1 MTGLD
6 FRAIDV
12 PADVILLKGLK
23 RQEIDLILAAASPR
37 RFCAKSVITRQ
48 GEPADRLFLL
58 WKGRAR
64 YFYETVAGKK
74 LILTWISSGHTVG
87 EAALE
92 LSPSL
97 YIVSS
102 EAVRDSIV
110 LVWDGP
116 TVRDLAKR
124 FPRLMTNAFHTAI
137 DYLSWYVAAHAAL
150 TSQSARERLA
160 HILLG
165 YAPSIGQKVPEGIE
179 LDVTNQELAEA
190 ANITHYTTSR
200 LISEWTKS
208 GVIRKDRGKILLR
221 SGKKLFRR
229 SA

>member
-1 MTGLD
+1 MTVLE

-12 PADVILLKGLK
+12 PPDAILLKGLE
-23 RQEIDLILAAASPR
+23 RQEIDSILAAARPR
-37 RFCAKSVITRQ
+37 HFSAKSVITHQ
-48 GEPADRLFLL
+48 GQPADRLFLL

-64 YFYETVAGKK
+64 YFYETVDGKK
-74 LILTWISSGHTVG
+74 LILTWISPGHTVG

-97 YIVSS
+97 YVVSS

-116 TVRDLAKR
+116 TVRDLARR
-124 FPRLMTNAFHTAI
+124 FPRLMTNAFHSAI

-150 TSQSARERLA
+150 TSQSARERLG

-165 YAPSIGQKVPEGIE
+165 YAASLGQKVSEGIA

-200 LISEWTKS
+200 LISEWNKS
-208 GVIRKDRGKILLR
+208 GAIRKDRGKILLR
-221 SGKKLFRR
+221 SGKKLFLR
-229 SA
+229 AA